1 MPPDT
6 ARDNADVVAIAR
18 IAGNPEE
25 LETLD
30 AYCATG
36 SLRRAADLL
45 HLHHSSVARRLEQVA
60 KTLGIELTEPTGLV
74 RARLAL
80 TAWQLLND

>member
-1 MPPDT
+1 MRVFIGGRGVT
-6 ARDNADVVAIAR
+6 TIAR
-18 IAGNPEE
+18 MAGNPED

-45 HLHHSSVARRLEQVA
+45 HLHH
-60 KTLGIELTEPTGLV
+60 KCKH
-74 RARLAL
+74 
-80 TAWQLLND
+80 